1 MAKFVDVKEAVS
13 YIPDGSV
20 IATSGFVGAIVPE
33 AILKEMQR
41 SFLDGGAPRDLTLI
55 FAAGQGDGGERG
67 LNHLGEEGL
76 LKRIVGGHFNLTPRL
91 GALINENKVEAY
103 NFPQGTL
110 SQWFRD
116 MAGRRSGTVTKVGLR
131 TFVDPRIEGGRLN
144 SRTTENLVEVITLDG
159 EEWLHYKPSPIA
171 YV

>member
-55 FAAGQGDGGERG
+55 FAAGQEMVV
-67 LNHLGEEGL
+67 N
-76 LKRIVGGHFNLTPRL
+76 
-91 GALINENKVEAY
+91 
-103 NFPQGTL
+103 
-110 SQWFRD
+110 
-116 MAGRRSGTVTKVGLR
+116 
-131 TFVDPRIEGGRLN
+131 VD
-144 SRTTENLVEVITLDG
+144 
-159 EEWLHYKPSPIA
+159 
-171 YV
+171 